1 MYLPIINAFFRNY
14 YHWGTNFLDDEM
26 VRQMILEAQT
36 KIWNQNAKPR
46 QTKYISTLGTILIDF
61 VWSS

>member
-1 MYLPIINAFFRNY
+1 
-14 YHWGTNFLDDEM
+14 M

-61 VWSS
+61 V